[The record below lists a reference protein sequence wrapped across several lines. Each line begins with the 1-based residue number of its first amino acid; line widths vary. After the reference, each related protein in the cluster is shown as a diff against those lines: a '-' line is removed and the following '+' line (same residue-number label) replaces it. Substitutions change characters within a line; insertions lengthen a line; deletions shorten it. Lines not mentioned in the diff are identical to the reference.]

1 MGMERPRPVNEG
13 FAAGASSV
21 FRLCS
26 RFLGMGREMS
36 FVHWERDVEGAGPGG
51 VASTDGSRVRGYSD
65 VEADSDVCDLWE
77 EERNDREE

>member
-1 MGMERPRPVNEG
+1 MGMERPRPVKDG

-51 VASTDGSRVRGYSD
+51 VASTDGSRVRECSD
-65 VEADSDVCDLWE
+65 VEADSGVYNIWGD
-77 EERNDREE
+77 ERNDREE